1 MNKKFL
7 ALAIPNIAANLAAP
21 ILGIVD
27 TSLMGHAEGLYMI
40 GAVAIGSMIFNCI
53 YWSFGF
59 LRMGTTGITA
69 QAYGATDNQECAA
82 TLGRSLITAL
92 FIAILIFAFKEP
104 IKQLAFYLTDG
115 SSQDV
120 LKNAAYY
127 FDTRIWAAPATLCL
141 YALTGWFL
149 GMQNAVIPLFLAI
162 FSNVC
167 NIILSLLFVKSM
179 DMGTEGVALGTVC
192 AQYISLI
199 TAFIIISIKYKSIFA
214 GFKLKILTQ
223 MEPLKGFF
231 TVNKDIF
238 IRTLL
243 LVGVV
248 SFFTAKSADFGE
260 DILAANSILVQ
271 LGAVMAFAVDG
282 YAYAAESLTGKF
294 IGAKDTHSLRTLVRL
309 SFKWGILTGLAFAVI
324 YYFGSTHILAIFTDK
339 QVISSEASTYLF
351 WALLACIINPISFI
365 WDGIF
370 IGATMSKAMRDS
382 MIFCTL
388 LIYIPAFLI
397 LREYGNHGHWLA
409 MTIFMVARG
418 ACMTFL
424 AKKVY
429 SKVSTNQI

>member
-82 TLGRSLITAL
+82 TLGRSLVTAL
-92 FIAILIFAFKEP
+92 FIAFFIFILKEP
-104 IKQLAFYLTDG
+104 IKQLAFQLTDG

-149 GMQNAVIPLFLAI
+149 GMQNSVIPLFLAV
-162 FSNVC
+162 FSNIC
-167 NIILSLLFVKSM
+167 NIILSLLFVKNM
-179 DMGTEGVALGTVC
+179 NMGTEGVALGTVC

-199 TAFIIISIKYKSIFA
+199 TALIIIYIKYKNIFS
-214 GFKLKILTQ
+214 GFKLKVLTHI
-223 MEPLKGFF
+223 EPLKAFF

-243 LVGVV
+243 LVGTV

-282 YAYAAESLTGKF
+282 YAYAAESFTGKF
-294 IGAKDTHSLRTLVRL
+294 IGAKDTLSLKLLTKI
-309 SFKWGILTGLAFAVI
+309 SFKWGLLTGLVFALI
-324 YYFGSTHILAIFTDK
+324 YWIGSSYIFAIFTDK
-339 QVISSEASTYLF
+339 ELITSEANTYLI
-351 WALLACIINPISFI
+351 WALVACLINPISFI

-388 LIYIPAFLI
+388 LVYIPAFLL

-409 MTIFMVARG
+409 MTIFMIARG
-418 ACMTFL
+418 ICMTAM
-424 AKKVY
+424 AKPIYNKA
-429 SKVSTNQI
+429 S